1 MDSWMGRAS
10 PESRVPGVT
19 RRTGA
24 STHAARRARLLAAVA
39 ANKLFLRCLGLVVL
53 RLLDHLQEV
62 GVDLAQQL
70 LLLLL
75 VLEGLL
81 LAPHLALAR
90 LEVLLALHLALE

>member
-70 LLLLL
+70 LHLLVLAVLLVRRLLLLL
-75 VLEGLL
+75 VLS
-81 LAPHLALAR
+81 PMPWTR
-90 LEVLLALHLALE
+90 RPP